1 MAIAVEDRDHLL
13 VQILERERKPQL
25 NYRNMLSAHTT
36 NRPGAPLWPTGNLA
50 ACFHAEPMS
59 GGIVGHLHLPH
70 SFHNGDNQAVRVQSD
85 VYPNTKSGEKGA
97 LNQACLRALVVLLKS
112 NPMEV
117 RLVPTN
123 FLRGVQG
130 LRDVQRAAQP
140 EPEAVGTFQDTRLGV
155 PCPPPLVLPP
165 AQHME
170 VILEEPATEQPPPP
184 LGPPPGW
191 RAATENPPPPPGPPP
206 SQRAQAMAPTTH
218 GERVGKAPAA
228 IATVD
233 HEPPTPTPVTASD
246 DLEAQA
252 LYVGITA
259 AKFDG
264 TEFGEEY
271 LSFTPGIPI
280 TESNA
285 TSDGWAY
292 GQIGGQAGWFPPTD
306 VQYDAPV
313 CMSASASR
321 MGCCDDH
328 DADDTMSI
336 TSSISDCF
344 MADNCFKVP
353 SSAHQVHYVKG
364 SDLVPGNPVF
374 AGDGTLVEVKR
385 INSHETDQVIELL
398 AGDARNVVTRSHR
411 VPIVGD
417 VDGRVE
423 YKQAKELELGDR
435 VLFGDGCPSALTRI
449 KYTQLSIKKPV
460 VELTFEPD
468 LPVAALELSEA
479 MLTNGSRKKTLRR
492 GGMQKRRAQGTSN
505 AVAASIPDTE
515 GEYQD

>member
-292 GQIGGQAGWFPPTD
+292 GQ
-306 VQYDAPV
+306 
-313 CMSASASR
+313 
-321 MGCCDDH
+321 
-328 DADDTMSI
+328 
-336 TSSISDCF
+336 
-344 MADNCFKVP
+344 VP

-385 INSHETDQVIELL
+385 INSHETDQVVELL
-398 AGDARNVVTRSHR
+398 AGDARIVVTRSHR